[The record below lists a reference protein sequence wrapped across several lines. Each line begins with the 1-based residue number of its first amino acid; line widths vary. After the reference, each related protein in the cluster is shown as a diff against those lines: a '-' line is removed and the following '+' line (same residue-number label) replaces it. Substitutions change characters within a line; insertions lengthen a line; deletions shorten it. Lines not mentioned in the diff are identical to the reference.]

1 MTEVPPLSRR
11 SAHHTETERF
21 PKLHTSSS
29 VDTLYDAPC
38 KRYPHAHTSL
48 PAPQPECLQGQP
60 HTPKG
65 VCPCRY
71 VDQVTP
77 VLPAFGPPL
86 QAPAWPRDL
95 PPPSQCQFSACM
107 PMLQPPATKSPA
119 CTPGSACRLPSNPR
133 PAPASPHQ
141 QPCCYLGVE
150 PHLVPGDLHP
160 VRVGPSLGALE
171 QPYGT
176 LRSPVSYN
184 YSAITDQEDLCYTP
198 PSYLSGPRLLG
209 LTKDCA

>member
-1 MTEVPPLSRR
+1 MMRRVRGTHTRTPACLLRSQSVCKASRTLPRASARAATWTKSLQSCQLLGLLCKPPRGPGTCHLRLN
-11 SAHHTETERF
+11 A
-21 PKLHTSSS
+21 SS
-29 VDTLYDAPC
+29 LRA
-38 KRYPHAHTSL
+38 
-48 PAPQPECLQGQP
+48 
-60 HTPKG
+60 
-65 VCPCRY
+65 CPCCSR
-71 VDQVTP
+71 
-77 VLPAFGPPL
+77 
-86 QAPAWPRDL
+86 
-95 PPPSQCQFSACM
+95 
-107 PMLQPPATKSPA
+107 QPPKSPA

-198 PSYLSGPRLLG
+198 PSYFSGPRLLG